1 MKKNQRHKKVSTY
14 HLTQGY
20 LVVLRLIPWLHT
32 QYGCVWLASLAAGK
46 SKRQINDWLKRK
58 TRRKSVRRLD
68 LYLTGRHANFVQAI
82 AIYQLRDWVKD
93 LPSGDS
99 ITLRCESAKPDK
111 QFRVWKKWLQRKEN
125 VRWEPNEE
133 FKSFFYYK
141 PKGVK

>member
-1 MKKNQRHKKVSTY
+1 MKKINQRKKVFTK
-14 HLTQGY
+14 HLPGGY
-20 LVVLRLIPWLHT
+20 LVVLRLIPWLHVE
-32 QYGCVWLASLAAGK
+32 GRCVWLASLAVGK
-46 SKRQINDWLKRK
+46 SRRQINDWLKRK
-58 TRRKSVRRLD
+58 TKRKSVRRLD
-68 LYLTGRHANFVQAI
+68 SYLTGRHANFVQAI

-111 QFRVWKKWLQRKEN
+111 QFRVWKKWLQRKED
-125 VRWEPNEE
+125 VRWEPNKE